1 MPTPFIIDTDCG
13 IDDAVA
19 ILMAL
24 YHPAAE
30 VVGITT
36 LSGNV
41 KREHVTRNVCDLLS
55 YVDHSDIPVFEGAD
69 RPLVQD
75 PVLATSIHGPTGL
88 GTVDLPESGK
98 APVSANAAAGIA
110 EMLQK
115 HTGATVVA
123 LGPLTNIAITLN
135 LYPEVAERI
144 GSLVIMGG
152 ALHTGNVTRFAEFN
166 FFADPEAADVVFR
179 SGVPLTVVPWEA
191 CMASRMNRERL
202 AEAVGNQARKG
213 KLVQDLQEW
222 IFRFMEKRYGE
233 AFTALADPVAMAV
246 ALDPNV
252 VWARHDGYLK
262 LELGHNA
269 LRGAS
274 VPWNGSGMNIIDEL
288 DMEAFV
294 AMLQEVFTT

>member
-24 YHPAAE
+24 HHPAAH

-41 KREHVTRNVCDLLS
+41 KRENVTRNVCDLLA
-55 YVDHSDIPVFEGAD
+55 YTGYSDIPVFEGAS
-69 RPLVQD
+69 RPLLQD
-75 PVLATSIHGPTGL
+75 AVLATNIHGPTGL

-98 APVSANAAAGIA
+98 APEAENAPAGLA
-110 EMLQK
+110 RLLAK
-115 HTGATVVA
+115 HPGATVVA
-123 LGPLTNIAITLN
+123 LGPLTNIAIAIN
-135 LYPEVAERI
+135 LYPEIVRQI

-152 ALHTGNVTRFAEFN
+152 ALEKGNVTRFAEFN
-166 FFADPEAADVVFR
+166 FFADPEAVDLVFR
-179 SGVPLTVVPWEA
+179 SDIPVTIVPWEA
-191 CMASRMNRERL
+191 CMASRMNREQL
-202 AEAVGNQARKG
+202 AQAVGNSDRKG

-222 IFRFMEKRYGE
+222 IFRYMEQRYGE

-246 ALDPNV
+246 ALDPSV
-252 VWARHDGYLK
+252 VWSRHDGRLK
-262 LELGHNA
+262 MDLSHTA

-274 VPWNGSGMNIIDEL
+274 VPWDGGGMNIINEL

-294 AMLQEVFTT
+294 SMLQEVFTS

>member
-24 YHPAAE
+24 YHDAAN

-41 KREHVTRNVCDLLS
+41 TRQHVTRNVCDLLS
-55 YVDHSDIPVFEGAD
+55 YTDQADIPVYEGAS
-69 RPLVQD
+69 RPLLQD
-75 PVLATSIHGPTGL
+75 AVLATNIHGPTGL

-98 APVSANAAAGIA
+98 APEPENAPAGMA
-110 EMLQK
+110 RLLAK
-115 HTGATVVA
+115 HPGATVVA
-123 LGPLTNIAITLN
+123 LGPLTNIALALN
-135 LYPEVAERI
+135 LYPEIAENI

-152 ALHTGNVTRFAEFN
+152 ALGDGNVTKFAEFN
-166 FFADPEAADVVFR
+166 FFADPEAVDVVFR
-179 SGVPLTVVPWEA
+179 SGIPLTIVPWDA
-191 CMASRMNRERL
+191 CISSRMNREQL
-202 AEAVGNQARKG
+202 AHAVGNEPRKG
-213 KLVQDLQEW
+213 KLVIELQEW
-222 IFRFMEKRYGE
+222 IFRFMEQRYGE

-252 VWARHDGYLK
+252 VWSRHDGRLK
-262 LELGHNA
+262 MDLSHTA

-274 VPWNGSGMNIIDEL
+274 VPWDGLGMNIINEL

-294 AMLQEVFTT
+294 SMLQEVFTS